1 MCVWLITGAAG
12 FVGRHL
18 VALIRASRPEDEIWG
33 IDRPLA
39 ERRDALAASNDFR
52 VCPLSL
58 SAVDPLVEC
67 LKSIRPTYVV
77 HLAAQSSVAT
87 SWRDPVNS
95 FVNNTNIFLNLIE
108 AVRLAEVPCRV
119 LSVGSSEEYGPRRQ
133 EELPLRESMC
143 PAPANPYAVAR
154 VAQEHLSKVYA
165 ESYGVE
171 IICTRSFNHVGPDQ
185 SERFVASAFCKQGVE
200 VALGIKEAMRV
211 GDLGIVRDFI
221 DVRDVVR
228 AYVLLL
234 ERGVS
239 GSVYN
244 VCTGRGTKLAALVTL
259 VSHAV
264 GRELPVKQD
273 QSLVRPADNPVIVG
287 DGTKLASLGFE
298 PHVAIEQ
305 SIRDQVATWRQRIA
319 NPLSPPA
326 A

>member
-1 MCVWLITGAAG
+1 MSVWLITGAAG

-39 ERRDALAASNDFR
+39 EGRDALAASNHFR

-58 SAVDPLVEC
+58 SAVDPLVEW

-87 SWRDPVNS
+87 SWQDPVNS

-165 ESYGVE
+165 DSYGVE

-234 ERGVS
+234 KRGVS

-244 VCTGRGTKLAALVTL
+244 VCTGHGTKLASLVTL
-259 VSHAV
+259 VSDAV
-264 GRELPVKQD
+264 GLELPVKQD

-298 PHVAIEQ
+298 PHVALEQ
-305 SIRDQVATWRQRIA
+305 SIREQVVTWRERYT

>member
-1 MCVWLITGAAG
+1 MSVWLITGAAG

-18 VALIRASRPEDEIWG
+18 IDLIRATMPADEIWG
-33 IDRPLA
+33 INRPLA
-39 ERRDALAASNDFR
+39 ERCDGFAASNDFR

-58 SAVDPLVEC
+58 SAVDPLADW
-67 LKSIRPTYVV
+67 LKSIRPMYVV
-77 HLAAQSSVAT
+77 HLAAQSSVAA

-95 FVNNTNIFLNLIE
+95 FLNNTNIFLNLIE

-154 VAQEHLSKVYA
+154 VAQEQLSKVYS

-171 IICTRSFNHVGPDQ
+171 VVCTRSFNHVGPDQ
-185 SERFVASAFCKQGVE
+185 SDRFVASAFCRQGVE
-200 VALGIKEAMRV
+200 VALGMKEAMRV
-211 GDLGIVRDFI
+211 GALEIVRDFI

-244 VCTGRGTKLAALVTL
+244 VCTGRGTKLADL
-259 VSHAV
+259 VSLVSDAV
-264 GRELPVKQD
+264 GRQIPVQQD
-273 QSLVRPADNPVIVG
+273 PSLVRPADNPVIVG
-287 DGTKLASLGFE
+287 DGSKLASLGFE
-298 PHVAIEQ
+298 LHVPLEQ
-305 SIRDQVATWRQRIA
+305 SIREQVATWRERLT